1 MAGLLEHVNYDFD
14 RRMTA
19 RRGMMAHLGLC
30 PDEAEASEIREELRA
45 TLLACGRCD
54 APRALPGLAEDRVP
68 RNATPACCAREA
80 FARLE
85 VACSRLRNPPG
96 LQAHA

>member
-1 MAGLLEHVNYDFD
+1 MSNLLEHVSYDFD

-30 PDEAEASEIREELRA
+30 PDEAEALEVREELRA

-54 APRALPGLAEDRVP
+54 GPGRCLAWQKTARP
-68 RNATPACCAREA
+68 GMPPACCAREA
-80 FARLE
+80 FARLDA
-85 VACSRLRNPPG
+85 ACSRLRDS
-96 LQAHA
+96 A